1 MRCLFWLSQKMF
13 RHKKRRSS
21 ECYLAAIHYLSFGG
35 FFANF
40 ERETDEHPCLL
51 WALSRRSTKSHCLHE
66 RKKLHMHLIGGVQR
80 SVVHVD
86 WAAGFGI

>member
-40 ERETDEHPCLL
+40 ERETDETSLS
-51 WALSRRSTKSHCLHE
+51 ALGSLQSFVLGLSASAL
-66 RKKLHMHLIGGVQR
+66 Q
-80 SVVHVD
+80 
-86 WAAGFGI
+86 

>member
-35 FFANF
+35 FFASF

-51 WALSRRSTKSHCLHE
+51 WAQSGKSTSWLQTKTTTGDGRKERRKVNG
-66 RKKLHMHLIGGVQR
+66 K
-80 SVVHVD
+80 
-86 WAAGFGI
+86 